1 MLFKTGLSL
10 KIYND
15 SKIRRSLVLLHES
28 RMVKLSIVMGVRM
41 FGHVL

>member
-15 SKIRRSLVLLHES
+15 SKIRRSFELLHES
-28 RMVKLSIVMGVRM
+28 RMVNIAVGRVS
-41 FGHVL
+41 